1 MRTEQPAPPEPISRR
16 RMELAMFLLLAVFV
30 WPLISVILVGGFGFI
45 VWMKQLFFG
54 PAPLI

>member
-1 MRTEQPAPPEPISRR
+1 MRTEGPASPEPISRR
-16 RMELAMFLLLAVFV
+16 RMELAMFLLLAVLV